1 MAKEITEYTTYCGKP
16 LVKNGNII
24 CYGNP
29 SKKAVLVLTVL
40 TTKDFHGKEIPDM
53 IFVQVQDTKTGEVLK
68 SVTENHEFWEI
79 PCFFQKVVIEY
90 CLFERL
96 AQLVRALR

>member
-1 MAKEITEYTTYCGKP
+1 MAKEITEYTSYCGKP

-29 SKKAVLVLTVL
+29 SKKAILVLTVL

-53 IFVQVQDTKTGEVLK
+53 IFVQVQDTKTGEILK
-68 SVTENHEFWEI
+68 QSEKYGLYEALDI
-79 PCFFQKVVIEY
+79 GKVWLEKE
-90 CLFERL
+90 LKK
-96 AQLVRALR
+96 

>member
-1 MAKEITEYTTYCGKP
+1 MAKEISEYTVYCGKP

-53 IFVQVQDTKTGEVLK
+53 IFVQVQDTKTGEILK
-68 SVTENHEFWEI
+68 QSEKYGLYEALDLG
-79 PCFFQKVVIEY
+79 KVWLDKE
-90 CLFERL
+90 LKK
-96 AQLVRALR
+96 

>member
-1 MAKEITEYTTYCGKP
+1 MAKEISEYTVYCGKP

-53 IFVQVQDTKTGEVLK
+53 IFVQVQDTKTGEILK
-68 SVTENHEFWEI
+68 QSEKYGLYE
-79 PCFFQKVVIEY
+79 
-90 CLFERL
+90 
-96 AQLVRALR
+96 ALDLGKDWLDKELKK

>member
-29 SKKAVLVLTVL
+29 SKKAVLILTVL

-53 IFVQVQDTKTGEVLK
+53 IFVQVQDTKSGEILK
-68 SVTENHEFWEI
+68 QSEKFGLYEALDLG
-79 PCFFQKVVIEY
+79 KVWLEKE
-90 CLFERL
+90 LKK
-96 AQLVRALR
+96 

>member
-1 MAKEITEYTTYCGKP
+1 MSKEITEYTTFCGKP

-29 SKKAVLVLTVL
+29 SKKAVLILTVL

-53 IFVQVQDTKTGEVLK
+53 IFVQVQDTKNGEILK
-68 SVTENHEFWEI
+68 QSEKFGLYEALDLG
-79 PCFFQKVVIEY
+79 KVWLEKE
-90 CLFERL
+90 LKK
-96 AQLVRALR
+96 

>member
-1 MAKEITEYTTYCGKP
+1 MAKEITEYTAYCGKP
-16 LVKNGNII
+16 LVKSGNII

-53 IFVQVQDTKTGEVLK
+53 IFVQVQDTKTGEILK
-68 SVTENHEFWEI
+68 QSEKYGLYEALDFG
-79 PCFFQKVVIEY
+79 KVWLEKE
-90 CLFERL
+90 LKK
-96 AQLVRALR
+96 

>member
-29 SKKAVLVLTVL
+29 SKKAVLILTVL

-53 IFVQVQDTKTGEVLK
+53 IFVQVQDTKSGEILK
-68 SVTENHEFWEI
+68 QSE
-79 PCFFQKVVIEY
+79 KVGLYE
-90 CLFERL
+90 
-96 AQLVRALR
+96 ALDLGKVWLEKELKK

>member
-29 SKKAVLVLTVL
+29 SKKAVLILTVL
-40 TTKDFHGKEIPDM
+40 TTKEFHGKEIPDM
-53 IFVQVQDTKTGEVLK
+53 ICVQVQDTKSGEILK
-68 SVTENHEFWEI
+68 QSEKFGLYEALDLG
-79 PCFFQKVVIEY
+79 KVWLEKE
-90 CLFERL
+90 LKK
-96 AQLVRALR
+96 

>member
-1 MAKEITEYTTYCGKP
+1 MSKEITEYTTYCGKP

-29 SKKAVLVLTVL
+29 SKKAVLILTVL

-53 IFVQVQDTKTGEVLK
+53 IFVQVQDTKNGEILK
-68 SVTENHEFWEI
+68 QSEKFGLYEALDLG
-79 PCFFQKVVIEY
+79 KVWLEKE
-90 CLFERL
+90 LKK
-96 AQLVRALR
+96 

>member
-1 MAKEITEYTTYCGKP
+1 MAKEITEYTSYCGKP

-29 SKKAVLVLTVL
+29 GKKAVLVLTVL

-53 IFVQVQDTKTGEVLK
+53 IFVQVQSTETGEILK
-68 SVTENHEFWEI
+68 QSEKFGLYDALDI
-79 PCFFQKVVIEY
+79 GKVW
-90 CLFERL
+90 LEREL
-96 AQLVRALR
+96 KK

>member
-1 MAKEITEYTTYCGKP
+1 MSKEITEYTTYCGKP

-29 SKKAVLVLTVL
+29 SKKAVLILTVL

-53 IFVQVQDTKTGEVLK
+53 IFVQVQDTRNGEILK
-68 SVTENHEFWEI
+68 QSEKFGLYEALDLGKVWL
-79 PCFFQKVVIEY
+79 QKE
-90 CLFERL
+90 LKK
-96 AQLVRALR
+96 

>member
-1 MAKEITEYTTYCGKP
+1 MAAKITEYTSYCGKP

-29 SKKAVLVLTVL
+29 AGKAILVLTVL
-40 TTKDFHGKEIPDM
+40 TTKDFHGEEIPDM

-68 SVTENHEFWEI
+68 QSEKYGLYQALDFG
-79 PCFFQKVVIEY
+79 KVWLEKE
-90 CLFERL
+90 LKK
-96 AQLVRALR
+96 

>member
-16 LVKNGNII
+16 LVKNGNVI

-68 SVTENHEFWEI
+68 QSEKYGLYEALDFG
-79 PCFFQKVVIEY
+79 KVWLEKE
-90 CLFERL
+90 LKK
-96 AQLVRALR
+96 

>member
-1 MAKEITEYTTYCGKP
+1 MAKEITEYTAYCGKP

-29 SKKAVLVLTVL
+29 ARKAVLVLTVL

-53 IFVQVQDTKTGEVLK
+53 IFVQVQDTKSGEILK
-68 SVTENHEFWEI
+68 QSEKYGLYEALDLG
-79 PCFFQKVVIEY
+79 KVWLEKE
-90 CLFERL
+90 LKK
-96 AQLVRALR
+96 

>member
-1 MAKEITEYTTYCGKP
+1 MSKEINEYTSYCGRP

-29 SKKAVLVLTVL
+29 AKKAILVLTVL

-68 SVTENHEFWEI
+68 QSE
-79 PCFFQKVVIEY
+79 KY
-90 CLFERL
+90 GLFE
-96 AQLVRALR
+96 ALDIGKVWLEKELKK

>member
-68 SVTENHEFWEI
+68 QSEKYGLYEALDFG
-79 PCFFQKVVIEY
+79 KVWLEKE
-90 CLFERL
+90 LKK
-96 AQLVRALR
+96 

>member
-1 MAKEITEYTTYCGKP
+1 MSKEITEYTTYCGKP

-29 SKKAVLVLTVL
+29 SKKAVLILTVL

-53 IFVQVQDTKTGEVLK
+53 IFVQVQDTRNGEILK
-68 SVTENHEFWEI
+68 QSEKFGLYEALDLG
-79 PCFFQKVVIEY
+79 KVWLEKE
-90 CLFERL
+90 LKK
-96 AQLVRALR
+96 

>member
-16 LVKNGNII
+16 LVKNGNVI

-53 IFVQVQDTKTGEVLK
+53 IFVQVQDTKTGEILK
-68 SVTENHEFWEI
+68 QSEKYGLYEALDFG
-79 PCFFQKVVIEY
+79 KVWLEKE
-90 CLFERL
+90 LKK
-96 AQLVRALR
+96 

>member
-29 SKKAVLVLTVL
+29 SKKAVLILTVL

-53 IFVQVQDTKTGEVLK
+53 IFVQVQDTKSGEILK
-68 SVTENHEFWEI
+68 QSEKYGLYEALDLG
-79 PCFFQKVVIEY
+79 KVWLDKE
-90 CLFERL
+90 LKK
-96 AQLVRALR
+96 

>member
-1 MAKEITEYTTYCGKP
+1 MNMAKEITEYTTYCGKP

-29 SKKAVLVLTVL
+29 SKKAVLILTVL

-53 IFVQVQDTKTGEVLK
+53 IFVQVQDTKSGEILK
-68 SVTENHEFWEI
+68 QSEKYGLYEALDLG
-79 PCFFQKVVIEY
+79 KVWLDKE
-90 CLFERL
+90 LKK
-96 AQLVRALR
+96 

>member
-1 MAKEITEYTTYCGKP
+1 MSKEINEYTSYCGKP

-29 SKKAVLVLTVL
+29 AKKAILVLTVL

-68 SVTENHEFWEI
+68 QSE
-79 PCFFQKVVIEY
+79 KY
-90 CLFERL
+90 GLFE
-96 AQLVRALR
+96 ALDIGKVWLEKELKK

>member
-1 MAKEITEYTTYCGKP
+1 MAKEITEFTSYCGKP

-29 SKKAVLVLTVL
+29 AKKAILVLTVL

-68 SVTENHEFWEI
+68 QSEKYGLYEALDI
-79 PCFFQKVVIEY
+79 GKVWLEKE
-90 CLFERL
+90 LKK
-96 AQLVRALR
+96 